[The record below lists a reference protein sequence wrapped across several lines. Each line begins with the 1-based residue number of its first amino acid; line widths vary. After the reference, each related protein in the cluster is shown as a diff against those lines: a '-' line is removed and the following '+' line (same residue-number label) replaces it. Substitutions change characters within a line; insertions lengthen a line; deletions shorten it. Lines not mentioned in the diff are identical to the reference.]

1 MWYGGLGFYFI
12 NEALGHSLRN
22 LYVFPFSS
30 FSPFS
35 PLSDIFP
42 DLLQWVRH
50 GCQCHSH
57 RQILQ
62 MFQKQVFLPSN
73 ETFRCLLFFHLFIY
87 MKCTYQSCH
96 QWVIHMQHVFQHW
109 HHCVATPQSTP
120 CYTDHCEC
128 RAKARHSWLCSAA
141 SPTPAK
147 VLYPPSLTHPQAL
160 HPLSSCVCNCCLSY

>member
-1 MWYGGLGFYFI
+1 MRHWAIPYETSMFFL
-12 NEALGHSLRN
+12 
-22 LYVFPFSS
+22 
-30 FSPFS
+30 S
-35 PLSDIFP
+35 PLFLNFLLFQIFFSRSSP
-42 DLLQWVRH
+42 MSQTWLLM
-50 GCQCHSH
+50 SFP

-62 MFQKQVFLPSN
+62 MFQKQVFLPSD
-73 ETFRCLLFFHLFIY
+73 ETFRCLLFFHLLIY

-128 RAKARHSWLCSAA
+128 RAKACHSWLCSAV

-160 HPLSSCVCNCCLSY
+160 HPLSSCVCNCCLSYQNQRN